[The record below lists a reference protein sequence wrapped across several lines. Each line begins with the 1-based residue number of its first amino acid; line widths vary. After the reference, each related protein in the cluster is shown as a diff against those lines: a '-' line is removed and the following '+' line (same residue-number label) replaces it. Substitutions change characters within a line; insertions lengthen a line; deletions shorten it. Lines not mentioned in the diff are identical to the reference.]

1 MTFRKLHI
9 VLIIAVVIIL
19 GINFYF
25 MSQVKN
31 EKETIYIPGKQ
42 TDAIKIEEPV
52 TNKPNLIEISTK
64 CKTDFDCSWQIT
76 NCCPENAGGHWQCI
90 SQESKIECN
99 ELLLCPQVIS
109 PKPEQ
114 SCSCIQGSCV
124 PR

>member
-9 VLIIAVVIIL
+9 ALIIAVVIIL

-25 MSQVKN
+25 MSQA

-42 TDAIKIEEPV
+42 TDTIKIEEPV
-52 TNKPNLIEISTK
+52 TSKPNLIQISTK
-64 CKTDFDCSWQIT
+64 CNSDSDCSWQIT
-76 NCCPENAGGHWQCI
+76 NCCAENAGGHWQCI